1 MIVWQVAVQL
11 HSILKKKKQEHQ
23 QSIEEIEPGSIRL
36 SHTFSLVLF

>member
-11 HSILKKKKQEHQ
+11 HSILKKKQEHQ

-36 SHTFSLVLF
+36 PHTFSLVLF